1 LAAEGLLVAQA
12 KLALP
17 LVPQRIWM
25 VGPEGDGLKAFVGV
39 LDRSPCRWSVIFVP
53 AATEGADAPW
63 VWADAIGA
71 APQEAEAIVLLGP
84 DQPSAHIFESEPLAR
99 AICGARVPVVTALGQ
114 RGDMYL
120 AEECAW
126 TAVTTPRQAGD
137 LLCRRMAHTF
147 NQVQVR
153 YHTIARVAERRVAGE
168 PAMVAAPVA
177 PAPAARPDEPFGLHR
192 ISEAA
197 EAVQRARALMMLV
210 AALSVLLIAVIL
222 AAVLR

>member
-1 LAAEGLLVAQA
+1 
-12 KLALP
+12 
-17 LVPQRIWM
+17 M

-39 LDRSPCRWSVIFVP
+39 LDRSPWRWSVIFVP
-53 AATEGADAPW
+53 ALTEGADAPW

-71 APQEAEAIVLLGP
+71 APQEAEVIVLLGP
-84 DQPSAHIFESEPLAR
+84 DQPSSQIYDSEPVAR
-99 AICGARVPVVTALGQ
+99 AICGARAPVISALGQ
-114 RGDMYL
+114 RGDLYL

-153 YHTIARVAERRVAGE
+153 YHTIARVAERRVGGE
-168 PAMVAAPVA
+168 PAVV
-177 PAPAARPDEPFGLHR
+177 PAADPPVSATRSDEPLGLQR
-192 ISEAA
+192 ISQAA
-197 EAVQRARALMMLV
+197 EAAHRARSLMMLI
-210 AALSVLLIAVIL
+210 AALSALLIAVIL